1 MHCTALHGWRHR
13 TGISENLVRST
24 GGLHLPGTMMICRQ
38 GQSFVIEQSLMISSG
53 MLPHLTFNENSDDHL
68 ALAVPHPPTALLAL
82 GICNNASYDIATSLK
97 AIS

>member
-38 GQSFVIEQSLMISSG
+38 VQLFVDEQSLMVYSG
-53 MLPHLTFNENSDDHL
+53 ILPDLIFNENSDGHL
-68 ALAVPHPPTALLAL
+68 VTAVPHPLPALLAL
-82 GICNNASYDIATSLK
+82 GNCNNASYDLATSLK
-97 AIS
+97 AVS